1 MLFYR
6 FDQLLLEFAV
16 KHNVWIVMTD
26 EAFMDGTGYGKVIY
40 LPQAHKMKRSG
51 RGKPKPR
58 RLEPIA
64 GPDPN
69 PHRVLTA
76 GGIPRAMVPYYI

>member
-40 LPQAHKMKRSG
+40 PPQAHKMKRSG
-51 RGKPKPR
+51 RGKPKR
-58 RLEPIA
+58 RTYEEWWTILCKKLHKIMKTSPA
-64 GPDPN
+64 GSSP
-69 PHRVLTA
+69 
-76 GGIPRAMVPYYI
+76 